1 MHLCQDLQHFS
12 FGLAS
17 GLGKRSLHLW
27 CTTNT
32 RNYLKISNE
41 AKFGVL
47 LYYNISIFEKVQNI
61 FRPKNIWM
69 IFAALV
75 AFNWVAVQELCEA
88 LMKLWRR

>member
-1 MHLCQDLQHFS
+1 MGV
-12 FGLAS
+12 FG
-17 GLGKRSLHLW
+17 G
-27 CTTNT
+27 
-32 RNYLKISNE
+32 
-41 AKFGVL
+41 L

-69 IFAALV
+69 IFAAPV